1 MIEIQRENDLFTI
14 SFLKSD
20 IGEFLENLL
29 KKLEIERLLAKNRMT
44 DEQAW
49 DLSEEIKENW
59 WKDNQERIL
68 KMIGVN
74 NESCHRYEHR
84 FFCVIEEA

>member
-44 DEQAW
+44 EQQAW
-49 DLSEEIKENW
+49 ELSEEIKENW

-74 NESCHRYEHR
+74 NESCH
-84 FFCVIEEA
+84 

>member
-20 IGEFLENLL
+20 IAGEFLESLL

-44 DEQAW
+44 EEQAW
-49 DLSEEIKENW
+49 ELSEEIKENW
-59 WKDNQERIL
+59 WKDNQERIM

-74 NESCHRYEHR
+74 NESCH
-84 FFCVIEEA
+84 

>member
-1 MIEIQRENDLFTI
+1 MIKIQRENDLFTI

-20 IGEFLENLL
+20 IAGEFLENLL

-44 DEQAW
+44 EEQAW
-49 DLSEEIKENW
+49 ELSEEIKENW
-59 WKDNQERIL
+59 WKDNQEHIL

-74 NESCHRYEHR
+74 NESCD
-84 FFCVIEEA
+84 

>member
-74 NESCHRYEHR
+74 NESCH
-84 FFCVIEEA
+84 